1 MKDKASSERYPP
13 DNSDNEFFQIFN
25 KKNKKA
31 LLFYFIMN
39 FIKCYTY
46 F

>member
-25 KKNKKA
+25 KKNKRHC
-31 LLFYFIMN
+31 FFIVL
-39 FIKCYTY
+39 
-46 F
+46 